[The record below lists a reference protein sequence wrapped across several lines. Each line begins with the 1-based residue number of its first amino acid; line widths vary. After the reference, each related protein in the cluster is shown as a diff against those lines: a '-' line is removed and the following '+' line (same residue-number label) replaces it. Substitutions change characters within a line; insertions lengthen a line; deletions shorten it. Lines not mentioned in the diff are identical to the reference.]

1 MERES
6 IRTLCDKLRRER
18 DRAVSELAEALR
30 DSDDVK
36 KQGNEC
42 AKENKDLRERLDGLE
57 KEIRIRSLQRS
68 PGGHS
73 HSHDSAIDSD
83 MYEWETD
90 HVDLDMNGLGS
101 QEDLGVD
108 LSGGRDDIHCP
119 GADKPIYISSITK
132 GSFLDG

>member
-42 AKENKDLRERLDGLE
+42 AKDNKELRYGC
-57 KEIRIRSLQRS
+57 I
-68 PGGHS
+68 
-73 HSHDSAIDSD
+73 
-83 MYEWETD
+83 
-90 HVDLDMNGLGS
+90 LDMS
-101 QEDLGVD
+101 Q
-108 LSGGRDDIHCP
+108 
-119 GADKPIYISSITK
+119 
-132 GSFLDG
+132 